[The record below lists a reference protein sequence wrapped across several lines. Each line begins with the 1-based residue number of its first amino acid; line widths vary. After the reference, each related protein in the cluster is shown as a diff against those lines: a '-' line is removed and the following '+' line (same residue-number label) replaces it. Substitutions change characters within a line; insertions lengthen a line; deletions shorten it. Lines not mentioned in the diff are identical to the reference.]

1 MKNITY
7 EKGAISEIEKLIIKS
22 TIRSIQLALL
32 KRKDEGMI
40 INEDIINEILFEI
53 EAKIDEVS
61 KEASEEV
68 EIDEGGEELDEEK
81 IADAIDSENIG
92 KDLSQ
97 DLGARADA
105 EWEKEK
111 DERLGL
117 LS

>member
-68 EIDEGGEELDEEK
+68 EIDEGGEEITEEDEEK
-81 IADAIDSENIG
+81 IADAIDTT
-92 KDLSQ
+92 
-97 DLGARADA
+97 DLGAKADM
-105 EWEKEK
+105 EWSKEK
-111 DERLGL
+111 DEKAINN
-117 LS
+117 

>member
-68 EIDEGGEELDEEK
+68 EIDEGGEELEDEEK
-81 IADAIDSENIG
+81 INDAIDTT
-92 KDLSQ
+92 
-97 DLGARADA
+97 DLGARADM
-105 EWEKEK
+105 EWSKEK
-111 DERLGL
+111 DEKVINN
-117 LS
+117 